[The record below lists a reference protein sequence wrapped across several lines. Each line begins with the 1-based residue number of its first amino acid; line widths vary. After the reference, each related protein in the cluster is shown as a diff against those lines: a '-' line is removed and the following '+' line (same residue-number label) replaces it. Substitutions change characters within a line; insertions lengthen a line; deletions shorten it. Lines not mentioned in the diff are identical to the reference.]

1 MAATKAFI
9 FMRME
14 TTGGKKTA
22 VVNDNDVNNVNV
34 AGVVLI
40 LVLRQ
45 RSSAQ
50 VMQYA

>member
-22 VVNDNDVNNVNV
+22 VVNDNNVYV
-34 AGVVLI
+34 AGVDLI

-45 RSSAQ
+45 RSSAK
-50 VMQYA
+50 VMQYE